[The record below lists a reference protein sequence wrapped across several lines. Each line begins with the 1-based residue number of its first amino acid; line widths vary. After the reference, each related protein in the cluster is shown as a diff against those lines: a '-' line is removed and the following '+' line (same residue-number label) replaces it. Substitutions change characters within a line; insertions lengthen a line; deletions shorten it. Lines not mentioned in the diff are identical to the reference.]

1 MNDRVD
7 FLPAGK
13 QENLLQID
21 TMIFMGMVKHLE
33 SSQNKKFAM
42 SLQYLKKEVD
52 EIYFLHTDKHH
63 SGLQVDFRLQTKKN

>member
-13 QENLLQID
+13 HENLLQID
-21 TMIFMGMVKHLE
+21 TMIFMGMVKHLQ
-33 SSQNKKFAM
+33 SSQNRKFAM
-42 SLQYLKKEVD
+42 SLQYLRKEVD
-52 EIYFLHTDKHH
+52 EIDFLRTDKHH